1 MMPSFKCSDIEG
13 MESCTFST
21 KDKNMDKLMGKIAA
35 HAKEAH
41 GIEEIDDELMEKVKA
56 AIKK

>member
-1 MMPSFKCSDIEG
+1 